1 MQLTIKTNF
10 IFLPLACEASSI
22 NLNLHHLSVFL
33 HSPAPRLHYGA
44 HYKSNQ
50 DNQELFML
58 FVIKKITFINISVHR
73 ESCESHGSALEPKR
87 LRLAALLSFCCCS
100 LLANLLVG

>member
-10 IFLPLACEASSI
+10 LFLPLACEASSI
-22 NLNLHHLSVFL
+22 NLNLHHLSVSL

-58 FVIKKITFINISVHR
+58 FVIKKKITFISVHR

-87 LRLAALLSFCCCS
+87 LRLTVLLSFCCCS